1 MKKGTKGMLIAAG
14 AFAVAGIGF
23 CIGGISVAAV
33 ETGGNVFDQAGQLLQ
48 DNDYPLAGL
57 IHWGNAQ
64 YHSSD
69 IDWDALD
76 GNTVDMDFASDLEIS
91 LKYDELLIQE
101 YDGDKIR
108 VNVANDAKNDVV
120 VKETSGKITITDTRS
135 GNVKK
140 KKQIKVIVPSGKDF
154 DTISLGVDMG
164 TIDLECDLKVQELS
178 VEVGAGEFSGYGNI
192 TAAYCDL
199 QVGAGTI
206 DIDQLDIQKLNADCS
221 AGEIDMVVTGKE
233 KDYNY
238 DLSCGMGEINLE
250 DSEYS
255 GLGIEK
261 NISNE
266 GARKDMVLEC
276 GMGEIDV
283 EFTGEKQN
291 LAERFF
297 QTRSGVKLCNK

>member
-14 AFAVAGIGF
+14 AFAVAGIGL

-57 IHWGNAQ
+57 IHLGNAQ
-64 YHSSD
+64 YHCCD
-69 IDWDALD
+69 IDWVALD
-76 GNTVDMDFASDLEIS
+76 GNSVDTDFASDLEIS

-154 DTISLGVDMG
+154 DTVSLGVDMG

-206 DIDQLDIQKLNADCS
+206 DIDQIDVQKLNADCG

-255 GLGIEK
+255 GIGIEK

-283 EFTGEKQN
+283 EFTGE
-291 LAERFF
+291 
-297 QTRSGVKLCNK
+297 S

>member
-14 AFAVAGIGF
+14 AFAVAGIGL

-57 IHWGNAQ
+57 IHWGNVQ

-69 IDWDALD
+69 IDWDDLD
-76 GNTVDMDFASDLEIS
+76 ENTVDMDFASDLEIS
-91 LKYDELLIQE
+91 LKYDELLIQK

-140 KKQIKVIVPSGKDF
+140 KKQIKVSVPSVKEF
-154 DTISLGVDMG
+154 DTVSLGVDMG

-206 DIDQLDIQKLNADCS
+206 DIDQIDVQKLNADCG

-238 DLSCGMGEINLE
+238 DLSCGMGEIDLE
-250 DSEYS
+250 NSEYS

-261 NISNE
+261 TISNE
-266 GARKDMVLEC
+266 GAQKDMVLEC

-283 EFTGEKQN
+283 EFTGEK
-291 LAERFF
+291 
-297 QTRSGVKLCNK
+297 

>member
-14 AFAVAGIGF
+14 AFAVAGIGL

-33 ETGGNVFDQAGQLLQ
+33 ETGVNVFDQAGQLLQ

-57 IHWGNAQ
+57 IHWGNVQ

-108 VNVANDAKNDVV
+108 VNVANDTKNDVV

-154 DTISLGVDMG
+154 DTVSLGVDMG

-206 DIDQLDIQKLNADCS
+206 DIDQIDVQKLNADCG

-238 DLSCGMGEINLE
+238 ELSCGMGEIDLE
-250 DSEYS
+250 NSEYS

-261 NISNE
+261 TISNE
-266 GARKDMVLEC
+266 GAQKDMVLEC

-283 EFTGEKQN
+283 EFTGE
-291 LAERFF
+291 
-297 QTRSGVKLCNK
+297 S

>member
-154 DTISLGVDMG
+154 DTVSLGVDMG

-192 TAAYCDL
+192 TAANCDL

-206 DIDQLDIQKLNADCS
+206 DIDQIDVQKLNADCG

-238 DLSCGMGEINLE
+238 DLSCGMGEIDLE
-250 DSEYS
+250 NSEYS

-261 NISNE
+261 TISNE
-266 GARKDMVLEC
+266 GAKKDMVLEC

-283 EFTGEKQN
+283 EFTGE
-291 LAERFF
+291 
-297 QTRSGVKLCNK
+297 S

>member
-1 MKKGTKGMLIAAG
+1 MKKGTKGMLIAVG
-14 AFAVAGIGF
+14 AFAVAGVGF

-154 DTISLGVDMG
+154 DTVSLGVDMG

-206 DIDQLDIQKLNADCS
+206 DIDQLDIQKLNADCG

-255 GLGIEK
+255 GIGIEK

-266 GARKDMVLEC
+266 GARKDMVLQC

-283 EFTGEKQN
+283 EFTGE
-291 LAERFF
+291 
-297 QTRSGVKLCNK
+297 S

>member
-1 MKKGTKGMLIAAG
+1 MKKGTKGMLIAVG
-14 AFAVAGIGF
+14 AFAVAGVGF

-57 IHWGNAQ
+57 IHWGNVQ

-140 KKQIKVIVPSGKDF
+140 KKQIKVSIPSVKEF
-154 DTISLGVDMG
+154 DTVSLGVDMG

-206 DIDQLDIQKLNADCS
+206 DIDQLDIQKLNADCG

-255 GLGIEK
+255 GIGIEK

-283 EFTGEKQN
+283 EFTGE
-291 LAERFF
+291 
-297 QTRSGVKLCNK
+297 S

>member
-1 MKKGTKGMLIAAG
+1 MKKGTKGMLIAVG

-154 DTISLGVDMG
+154 DTVSLGVDMG

-178 VEVGAGEFSGYGNI
+178 MEVGAGEFSGYGNI

-206 DIDQLDIQKLNADCS
+206 DIDQLDIQKLNADCG

-238 DLSCGMGEINLE
+238 DLSCGMGEIDLE
-250 DSEYS
+250 NSEYS

-261 NISNE
+261 TISNE

-283 EFTGEKQN
+283 EFTGEK
-291 LAERFF
+291 
-297 QTRSGVKLCNK
+297 

>member
-1 MKKGTKGMLIAAG
+1 MKKGTKGMLIAVG
-14 AFAVAGIGF
+14 AFAVAGVGF

-154 DTISLGVDMG
+154 DTVSLGVDMG

-261 NISNE
+261 TISNE
-266 GARKDMVLEC
+266 GAQKDMVLEC

-283 EFTGEKQN
+283 EFTGE
-291 LAERFF
+291 
-297 QTRSGVKLCNK
+297 S

>member
-14 AFAVAGIGF
+14 AFAVAGIGL

-154 DTISLGVDMG
+154 DTVSLGVDMG

-206 DIDQLDIQKLNADCS
+206 DMDQLDIQKLNADCG

-255 GLGIEK
+255 GIGIEK

-283 EFTGEKQN
+283 EFTGEN
-291 LAERFF
+291 
-297 QTRSGVKLCNK
+297 

>member
-57 IHWGNAQ
+57 IHLGNAQ

-154 DTISLGVDMG
+154 DTVSLGVHMG

-206 DIDQLDIQKLNADCS
+206 DIDQLDIQKLNADCG

-283 EFTGEKQN
+283 EFTGE
-291 LAERFF
+291 
-297 QTRSGVKLCNK
+297 S

>member
-57 IHWGNAQ
+57 IHWGNVQ

-154 DTISLGVDMG
+154 DTVSLGVDMG

-206 DIDQLDIQKLNADCS
+206 DIDQIDVQKLNADCG

-238 DLSCGMGEINLE
+238 DLSCGMGEIDLE
-250 DSEYS
+250 NSEYS

-261 NISNE
+261 TISNE
-266 GARKDMVLEC
+266 GAQKDMVLEC

-283 EFTGEKQN
+283 EFTGE
-291 LAERFF
+291 
-297 QTRSGVKLCNK
+297 S

>member
-1 MKKGTKGMLIAAG
+1 MKKGTKGMLIAVG

-154 DTISLGVDMG
+154 DTVSLGVDMG

-206 DIDQLDIQKLNADCS
+206 DIDQIDVQKLNADCG

-238 DLSCGMGEINLE
+238 ELSCGMGEIDLE
-250 DSEYS
+250 NSEYS

-261 NISNE
+261 TISNE
-266 GARKDMVLEC
+266 GAQKDMVLEC

-283 EFTGEKQN
+283 EFTGE
-291 LAERFF
+291 
-297 QTRSGVKLCNK
+297 S

>member
-108 VNVANDAKNDVV
+108 VNVANDTKNDVV

-154 DTISLGVDMG
+154 DTVSLGVDMG

-206 DIDQLDIQKLNADCS
+206 DIDQIDVQKLNADCG

-255 GLGIEK
+255 GIGIEK

-283 EFTGEKQN
+283 EFTGE
-291 LAERFF
+291 
-297 QTRSGVKLCNK
+297 S

>member
-57 IHWGNAQ
+57 IHWGNVQ

-69 IDWDALD
+69 IDWDDLD

-154 DTISLGVDMG
+154 DTVSLGVDMG

-206 DIDQLDIQKLNADCS
+206 DIDQLDIQKLNADCG

-255 GLGIEK
+255 GIGIEK

-283 EFTGEKQN
+283 EFTGEN
-291 LAERFF
+291 
-297 QTRSGVKLCNK
+297 

>member
-1 MKKGTKGMLIAAG
+1 MKKGTKGMLIAVG
-14 AFAVAGIGF
+14 AFAVAGVGF

-154 DTISLGVDMG
+154 DTVSLGVDMG

-206 DIDQLDIQKLNADCS
+206 DIDQLDIQKLNADCG

-255 GLGIEK
+255 GIGIEK
-261 NISNE
+261 TISNE
-266 GARKDMVLEC
+266 GAQKDMVLEC

-283 EFTGEKQN
+283 EFTGE
-291 LAERFF
+291 
-297 QTRSGVKLCNK
+297 S

>member
-120 VKETSGKITITDTRS
+120 VKETFGKITITDTRS

-154 DTISLGVDMG
+154 DTVSLGVDMG

-206 DIDQLDIQKLNADCS
+206 DIDQLDIQKLNADCG

-255 GLGIEK
+255 GIGIEK

-283 EFTGEKQN
+283 EFTGE
-291 LAERFF
+291 
-297 QTRSGVKLCNK
+297 S

>member
-1 MKKGTKGMLIAAG
+1 MKKGTKGMLIAVG

-192 TAAYCDL
+192 TAANCDL

-206 DIDQLDIQKLNADCS
+206 DIDQIDVQKLNADCG

-238 DLSCGMGEINLE
+238 NLSCGMGEIDLE
-250 DSEYS
+250 NSEYS

-261 NISNE
+261 TISNE
-266 GARKDMVLEC
+266 GAKKDMVLEC

-283 EFTGEKQN
+283 EFTGE
-291 LAERFF
+291 
-297 QTRSGVKLCNK
+297 S

>member
-57 IHWGNAQ
+57 IHLGNAQ

-206 DIDQLDIQKLNADCS
+206 DIDQIDVQKLNADCG

-238 DLSCGMGEINLE
+238 DLSCGMGEIDLE
-250 DSEYS
+250 NSEYS

-261 NISNE
+261 TISNE

-283 EFTGEKQN
+283 EFTGE
-291 LAERFF
+291 
-297 QTRSGVKLCNK
+297 S

>member
-154 DTISLGVDMG
+154 DTVSLGVDMG

-178 VEVGAGEFSGYGNI
+178 GEVGAGEFSGYGNI
-192 TAAYCDL
+192 TAANCDL

-206 DIDQLDIQKLNADCS
+206 DIDQIDVQKLNADCG

-255 GLGIEK
+255 GIGIEK

-283 EFTGEKQN
+283 EFTGE
-291 LAERFF
+291 
-297 QTRSGVKLCNK
+297 S

>member
-154 DTISLGVDMG
+154 DTVSLGVDMG

-206 DIDQLDIQKLNADCS
+206 DIDQLDIQKLNADCG

-238 DLSCGMGEINLE
+238 DLSCGMGEIDLE

-255 GLGIEK
+255 GIGIEK

-283 EFTGEKQN
+283 EFTGE
-291 LAERFF
+291 
-297 QTRSGVKLCNK
+297 S

>member
-57 IHWGNAQ
+57 IHWGNVQ

-154 DTISLGVDMG
+154 DTVSLGVDMG

-192 TAAYCDL
+192 TAANCDL

-206 DIDQLDIQKLNADCS
+206 DIDQIDVQKLNADCG

-238 DLSCGMGEINLE
+238 DLSCGMGEIDLE
-250 DSEYS
+250 NSEYS

-261 NISNE
+261 TISNE
-266 GARKDMVLEC
+266 GAQKDMVLEC

-283 EFTGEKQN
+283 EFTGEK
-291 LAERFF
+291 
-297 QTRSGVKLCNK
+297 

>member
-57 IHWGNAQ
+57 INWGNVQ

-154 DTISLGVDMG
+154 DTVSLGVDMG

-206 DIDQLDIQKLNADCS
+206 DIDQLDIQKLNADCG

-255 GLGIEK
+255 GIGIEK

-283 EFTGEKQN
+283 EFTGE
-291 LAERFF
+291 
-297 QTRSGVKLCNK
+297 S

>member
-154 DTISLGVDMG
+154 DTVSLGVDMG

-206 DIDQLDIQKLNADCS
+206 DIDQLDIQKLNADCG

-238 DLSCGMGEINLE
+238 DLSCGMGEIDLE
-250 DSEYS
+250 NSEYS

-261 NISNE
+261 TISNE
-266 GARKDMVLEC
+266 GAQKDMVLEC

-283 EFTGEKQN
+283 EFTGEK
-291 LAERFF
+291 
-297 QTRSGVKLCNK
+297 

>member
-154 DTISLGVDMG
+154 DTVSLGVDMG

-206 DIDQLDIQKLNADCS
+206 DIDQLDIQKLNADCG

-238 DLSCGMGEINLE
+238 DLSCGMGEIDLE
-250 DSEYS
+250 NSEYS

-261 NISNE
+261 TISNE
-266 GARKDMVLEC
+266 GAQKDMVLEC

-283 EFTGEKQN
+283 EFTGE
-291 LAERFF
+291 
-297 QTRSGVKLCNK
+297 S

>member
-14 AFAVAGIGF
+14 AFAVAGIGL

-57 IHWGNAQ
+57 IHWGNVQ

-108 VNVANDAKNDVV
+108 VNVANDTKNDVV

-154 DTISLGVDMG
+154 DTVSLGVDMG

-206 DIDQLDIQKLNADCS
+206 DIDQLDIQKLNADCG

-238 DLSCGMGEINLE
+238 DLSCGMGEIDLE

-283 EFTGEKQN
+283 EFTGEN
-291 LAERFF
+291 
-297 QTRSGVKLCNK
+297 

>member
-199 QVGAGTI
+199 QVDAGTI

-255 GLGIEK
+255 GIGIEK

-283 EFTGEKQN
+283 EFTGE
-291 LAERFF
+291 
-297 QTRSGVKLCNK
+297 S

>member
-206 DIDQLDIQKLNADCS
+206 DIDQIDVQKLNADCGT
-221 AGEIDMVVTGKE
+221 GEIDMVVTGKE

-238 DLSCGMGEINLE
+238 NLSCGMGEIDLE
-250 DSEYS
+250 NSEYS

-261 NISNE
+261 TISNE

-283 EFTGEKQN
+283 EFTGE
-291 LAERFF
+291 
-297 QTRSGVKLCNK
+297 S

>member
-154 DTISLGVDMG
+154 DTVSLGVDMG

-206 DIDQLDIQKLNADCS
+206 DIDQLDIQKLNADCG

-238 DLSCGMGEINLE
+238 DLSCGMGEIDLE
-250 DSEYS
+250 NSEYS

-261 NISNE
+261 TISNE
-266 GARKDMVLEC
+266 GAKKDMVLEC

-283 EFTGEKQN
+283 EFTGE
-291 LAERFF
+291 
-297 QTRSGVKLCNK
+297 S

>member
-140 KKQIKVIVPSGKDF
+140 KKQIKVSIPSVKEF
-154 DTISLGVDMG
+154 DTVSLGVDMG

-206 DIDQLDIQKLNADCS
+206 DIDQLDIQKLNADCG

-238 DLSCGMGEINLE
+238 DLSCGMGEIDLE

-283 EFTGEKQN
+283 EFTGE
-291 LAERFF
+291 
-297 QTRSGVKLCNK
+297 S

>member
-154 DTISLGVDMG
+154 DTVSLGVDMG

-206 DIDQLDIQKLNADCS
+206 DIDQLDIQKLNEDCS

-255 GLGIEK
+255 GIGIEK

-283 EFTGEKQN
+283 EFTGE
-291 LAERFF
+291 
-297 QTRSGVKLCNK
+297 S

>member
-14 AFAVAGIGF
+14 AFAVAGIGL

-57 IHWGNAQ
+57 IHWGNVQ

-154 DTISLGVDMG
+154 DTVSLGVDMG

-206 DIDQLDIQKLNADCS
+206 DIDQIDVQKLNADCG

-238 DLSCGMGEINLE
+238 NLSCGMGEIDLE
-250 DSEYS
+250 NSEYS

-261 NISNE
+261 TISNE
-266 GARKDMVLEC
+266 GAKKDMVLEC

-283 EFTGEKQN
+283 EFTGEN
-291 LAERFF
+291 
-297 QTRSGVKLCNK
+297 

>member
-120 VKETSGKITITDTRS
+120 VKETSGKIMITDTRS

-154 DTISLGVDMG
+154 DTVSLGVDMG

-178 VEVGAGEFSGYGNI
+178 MEVGAGEFSGYGNI

-238 DLSCGMGEINLE
+238 DLSCGMGEIDLE

-283 EFTGEKQN
+283 EFTGE
-291 LAERFF
+291 
-297 QTRSGVKLCNK
+297 S

>member
-1 MKKGTKGMLIAAG
+1 MLIAAG

-154 DTISLGVDMG
+154 DTVSLGVDMG

-255 GLGIEK
+255 GIGIEK

-283 EFTGEKQN
+283 EFTGE
-291 LAERFF
+291 
-297 QTRSGVKLCNK
+297 S

>member
-1 MKKGTKGMLIAAG
+1 MLIAAG
-14 AFAVAGIGF
+14 AFAVAGIGL

-154 DTISLGVDMG
+154 DTVSLGVDMG

-255 GLGIEK
+255 GIGIEK

-283 EFTGEKQN
+283 EFTGE
-291 LAERFF
+291 
-297 QTRSGVKLCNK
+297 S

>member
-14 AFAVAGIGF
+14 AFAVAGIGL

-33 ETGGNVFDQAGQLLQ
+33 ETGVNVFDQAGQLLQ

-108 VNVANDAKNDVV
+108 VNVANDTKNDVV

-154 DTISLGVDMG
+154 DTVSLGVDMG

-206 DIDQLDIQKLNADCS
+206 DIDQIDVQKLNADCG

-255 GLGIEK
+255 GIGIEK

-283 EFTGEKQN
+283 EFTGEN
-291 LAERFF
+291 
-297 QTRSGVKLCNK
+297 

>member
-33 ETGGNVFDQAGQLLQ
+33 ETGVNVFDQAGQLLQ

-57 IHWGNAQ
+57 IHWGNVQ

-154 DTISLGVDMG
+154 DTVSLGVDMG

-206 DIDQLDIQKLNADCS
+206 DIDQIDVQKLNADCG

-238 DLSCGMGEINLE
+238 ELSCGMGEIDLE
-250 DSEYS
+250 NSEYS

-261 NISNE
+261 TISNE
-266 GARKDMVLEC
+266 GAQKDMVLEC

-283 EFTGEKQN
+283 EFTGEK
-291 LAERFF
+291 
-297 QTRSGVKLCNK
+297 

>member
-14 AFAVAGIGF
+14 AFAVAGIGL

-57 IHWGNAQ
+57 IHWGNVQ

-154 DTISLGVDMG
+154 DTVSLGVDMG

-206 DIDQLDIQKLNADCS
+206 DMDQLDIQKLNADCG

-255 GLGIEK
+255 GIGIEK

-283 EFTGEKQN
+283 EFTGE
-291 LAERFF
+291 
-297 QTRSGVKLCNK
+297 S

>member
-14 AFAVAGIGF
+14 AFAVAGIGL

-154 DTISLGVDMG
+154 DTVSLGVDMG

-206 DIDQLDIQKLNADCS
+206 DIDQIDVQKLNADCG

-238 DLSCGMGEINLE
+238 ELSCGMGEIDLE
-250 DSEYS
+250 NSEYS

-283 EFTGEKQN
+283 EFTGEN
-291 LAERFF
+291 
-297 QTRSGVKLCNK
+297 

>member
-14 AFAVAGIGF
+14 AFAVAGVGF

-154 DTISLGVDMG
+154 DTVSLGVDMG

-206 DIDQLDIQKLNADCS
+206 DMDQLDIQKLNADCS

-283 EFTGEKQN
+283 EFTGE
-291 LAERFF
+291 
-297 QTRSGVKLCNK
+297 S